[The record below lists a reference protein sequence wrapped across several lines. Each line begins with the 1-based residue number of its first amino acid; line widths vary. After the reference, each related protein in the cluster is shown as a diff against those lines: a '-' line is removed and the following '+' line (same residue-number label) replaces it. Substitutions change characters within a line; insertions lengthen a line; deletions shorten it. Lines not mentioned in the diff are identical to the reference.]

1 MKFESIQWKIHLL
14 FDKKL
19 GEKMAKSLHKVD
31 EINLTVQKTCL
42 KKTNVRIIKEIY
54 NKFRKFM

>member
-1 MKFESIQWKIHLL
+1 MKKIHLL